1 MKSDLPIF
9 IGQDVLTRLVPFCQS
24 RGLQRFLLVADGNT
38 YDALGRRVEAS
49 LKEQGWHVRTALLN
63 GGEVL
68 ADERRVFDVLFHAD
82 GQKLTYLAV
91 GSGTVTDIT
100 RYASYCARNPFIS
113 LPTAPSVDAYASG
126 GAALTMG
133 GYKLTV
139 PGQAPLAILADLPTL
154 RAAPHEMI
162 AAGFGD
168 MLGKYV
174 SLADWRLGALL
185 LDEAYDVEIAART
198 ERALRDCVAQVS
210 EIGSATEAGIMTLM
224 RGLLESGLC
233 MMALGSSRPASGS
246 EHLLSHFWE
255 LRLMQEGLP
264 ALLHGA
270 KVGVGT
276 ILAAQRYAA
285 IRGLTRQDA
294 VDRLAAA
301 SRPSQEEEIARIRR
315 TYGTVAERIIAN
327 HLPFLERMEAN
338 AQTVRGRIGECWAEV
353 QAIAAAV
360 PPPHVIVDLLHRVGA
375 PSDPQALGLS
385 QDHVQQAL
393 QSSRYLRARFTVDTL
408 GRLMGLW

>member
-9 IGQDVLTRLVPFCQS
+9 IDRDVLTRLVPFCQS

-49 LKEQGWHVRTALLN
+49 LKEQGWQVRMALLN

-68 ADERRVFDVLFHAD
+68 ADERRIFDVLFHAD

-154 RAAPHEMI
+154 RAAPRDMI

-276 ILAAQRYAA
+276 VLAAQRYAA
-285 IRGLTRQDA
+285 IRSLSRQEA
-294 VDRLAAA
+294 VDRVAAA
-301 SRPSQEEEIARIRR
+301 SQPSQEEEIARMRR

-338 AQTVRGRIGECWAEV
+338 APTVRRRTGERWAEV
-353 QAIAAAV
+353 QAIAASV
-360 PPPHVIVDLLHRVGA
+360 PPPHVIVDLLQRVGA
-375 PSDPQALGLS
+375 PSDPGALGLS
-385 QDHVQQAL
+385 RDHVQQGL
-393 QSSRYLRARFTVDTL
+393 GSSRYLRARFTVDTL

>member
-9 IGQDVLTRLVPFCQS
+9 IGPEVLTRLVPFCQS
-24 RGLQRFLLVADGNT
+24 RGLRRFLLVADGNT
-38 YDALGRRVEAS
+38 YDALGRRVETT

-82 GQKLTYLAV
+82 GQELTYLAV

-154 RAAPHEMI
+154 RAAPRAMI

-168 MLGKYV
+168 MLGKYS

-185 LDEAYDVEIAART
+185 LDEAYNVEIAARA
-198 ERALRDCVAQVS
+198 ERALLECVAQAS
-210 EIGSATEAGIMTLM
+210 QIGSATEAGILTLM
-224 RGLLESGLC
+224 EGLLESGLC
-233 MMALGSSRPASGS
+233 MTELGSSRPASGS

-255 LRLMQEGLP
+255 LRRMHEGLP

-276 ILAAQRYAA
+276 VLAAQRYAA
-285 IRGLTRQDA
+285 LRGLTRQEA

-301 SRPSQEEEIARIRR
+301 PQPSQEEEIARIRR

-327 HLPFLERMEAN
+327 HLPFLQRMEAN
-338 AQTVRGRIGECWAEV
+338 AQMVRRRIKERWAEV
-353 QAIAAAV
+353 QAIAASV
-360 PPPHVIVDLLHRVGA
+360 PPPHVIVELLNRVGA

-385 QDHVQQAL
+385 QEYVPQAL